1 MPLPQGSVSSAKAM
15 NGPTAAHS
23 CFDWRRP
30 HHWLAFGFGAG
41 LAPWAPGTA
50 GTLAAIP
57 LYLLLERLSPWVYLL
72 ILVALFLLGLWAC
85 GKTAQEL
92 GGGDPGAIV
101 WDEILGYLV
110 TMALAPS
117 GWTWILLGLVLF
129 RFFDI
134 LKPWP
139 IGPLDRRVTGGLG
152 ILLDDLVAGALA
164 WCLLQAVAMT

>member
-1 MPLPQGSVSSAKAM
+1 MKGTIVTRAR
-15 NGPTAAHS
+15 
-23 CFDWRRP
+23 FDWRRP

-41 LAPWAPGTA
+41 LAPWAPGTM
-50 GTLAAIP
+50 GTLVAIP
-57 LYLLLERLSPWVYLL
+57 LYLLLQGLSPGVYLL
-72 ILVALFLLGLWAC
+72 LLIGLFLIGLWAC
-85 GKTAQEL
+85 DKAAREL

-110 TMALAPS
+110 TMALAPP
-117 GWTWILLGLVLF
+117 GWIWILLGLVLF

-152 ILLDDLVAGALA
+152 ILLDDLIAGAMA
-164 WCLLQAVAMT
+164 WCLLQAVALWR

>member
-1 MPLPQGSVSSAKAM
+1 MKGTIVTRAR
-15 NGPTAAHS
+15 
-23 CFDWRRP
+23 FDWRRP

-41 LAPWAPGTA
+41 LAPWAPGTM
-50 GTLAAIP
+50 GTLVAIP
-57 LYLLLERLSPWVYLL
+57 LYLLLQGLSPGTYLL
-72 ILVALFLLGLWAC
+72 LLIGLFLIGLWAC
-85 GKTAQEL
+85 DKAAREL

-110 TMALAPS
+110 TMALAPP
-117 GWTWILLGLVLF
+117 GWIWILLGLVLF

-152 ILLDDLVAGALA
+152 ILLDDLIAGAMA
-164 WCLLQAVAMT
+164 WCLLQAVALWR

>member
-1 MPLPQGSVSSAKAM
+1 MGAP
-15 NGPTAAHS
+15 AARRPG
-23 CFDWRRP
+23 FDWRRP

-41 LAPWAPGTA
+41 LVPWAPGTM
-50 GTLAAIP
+50 GTLVAIP
-57 LYLLLERLSPWVYLL
+57 LYLLLQGLSPGVYLL
-72 ILVALFLLGLWAC
+72 VLVGLFLIGLWAC
-85 GKTAQEL
+85 DKTAREL

-110 TMALAPS
+110 TMALAPP
-117 GWTWILLGLVLF
+117 GWAWILLGLVLF

-152 ILLDDLVAGALA
+152 ILLDDLVAGAMA
-164 WCLLQAVAMT
+164 WCLLQAVALW